1 MNKLRCDTRRATD
14 GPKRKR
20 RRRKRRRRPKGE
32 SKQNNVS
39 SFLLLL
45 FTPPG
50 SFYTSFFFS
59 GHACYFFFFR
69 LPLIFHTQKREETF
83 KRNCF
88 LFLDAISFFLLPL
101 DLIGQTRKAKSQ
113 NSCTHNYIRSTEV
126 KSNSKRNET
135 ITNETD
141 FIFYFIFKNSFPP
154 EKQEKRKKEEIM
166 CEIISISCSMTPS
179 QPAPWARPFIPFP
192 IHLVSGH
199 YTVTGPRR
207 TGGAG
212 ETHQSAG
219 DFNRISIDPFEIS
232 TGGGGSEI
240 CTNKVAS

>member
-141 FIFYFIFKNSFPP
+141 FIFYFILKFFSTGK
-154 EKQEKRKKEEIM
+154 KQGKKR
-166 CEIISISCSMTPS
+166 
-179 QPAPWARPFIPFP
+179 RNNVRNNFHF
-192 IHLVSGH
+192 L
-199 YTVTGPRR
+199 
-207 TGGAG
+207 
-212 ETHQSAG
+212 
-219 DFNRISIDPFEIS
+219 FNDTIS
-232 TGGGGSEI
+232 TRTMGS
-240 CTNKVAS
+240 TFHSLSHPSGVWSLYSDGP